1 MSKPKLRIHKDD
13 VVVVIAGKNKGRT
26 GKVLRVLPTENR
38 VVVEGVAVVKRHMKG
53 QGDQPG
59 RIVEREAAIHASNVA
74 LWDAE
79 NNRSRKVSTRRSEEG
94 AVVRVDRK
102 SGQQI

>member
-1 MSKPKLRIHKDD
+1 MSKPKVRIHKDD

-38 VVVEGVAVVKRHMKG
+38 VVVEGVAMVKRHMKG

-59 RIVEREAAIHASNVA
+59 RIVEREASIHVSNVA

-79 NNRSRKVSTRRSEEG
+79 NNKRRKVSLRRTDDG
-94 AVVRVDRK
+94 GQVRVDRK
-102 SGQQI
+102 SGQQV